1 MIKLLKLLPPCF
13 GVSLGKTVL
22 GAAIVAMGS
31 IGLAAGQ
38 AQATVVTVGGEC
50 VQGVVGGEHC
60 LEFMGGEQWN
70 VTAIQGSFEE
80 LSSQL
85 TSTPWWGNDY
95 MAYDFAMA
103 LATVGCGPDDFVDCD
118 NDMRPAFF
126 AYAYEPIYVPEDQ
139 VLAAFCTYYFVWEP
153 SGPVRVYECYGG
165 PWDPFIL
172 SPQVNVPWATATR
185 VPAPLPILG
194 AAAAFGFSRKLRKRI
209 KVSKGVASTATT
221 GTVDALYLVK
231 SGP

>member
-1 MIKLLKLLPPCF
+1 MIKLLKLLPPCY
-13 GVSLGKTVL
+13 GVSLGKTIL
-22 GAAIVAMGS
+22 GAAVVAMGS

-38 AQATVVTVGGEC
+38 ALATVVTVGGEC
-50 VQGVVGGEHC
+50 VETAVGGYHC
-60 LEFMGGEQWN
+60 LETMGGEQWN

-85 TSTPWWGNDY
+85 TSTPWWGNEY
-95 MAYDFAMA
+95 MARDFAMA
-103 LATVGCGPDDFVDCD
+103 LATEGCGPDDFVDCD
-118 NDMRPAFF
+118 NDLPAAFF
-126 AYAYEPIYVPEDQ
+126 AYAYETIYGGDVPEDD
-139 VLAAFCTYYFVWEP
+139 VAADFCYYSFVSEP
-153 SGPVRVYECYGG
+153 SGPIRVYECYR
-165 PWDPFIL
+165 PFPL
-172 SPQVNVPWATATR
+172 SSLQQGVNWATATR